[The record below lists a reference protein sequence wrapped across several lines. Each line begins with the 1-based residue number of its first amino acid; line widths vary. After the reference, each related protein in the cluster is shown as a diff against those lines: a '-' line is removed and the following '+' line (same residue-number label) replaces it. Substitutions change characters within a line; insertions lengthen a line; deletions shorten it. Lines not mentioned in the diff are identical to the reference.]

1 MRAELCRHLS
11 KTPTQSAPRLVD
23 ARQGIVIRRTA
34 LAGTKSDLEGAV
46 TRRDTSD
53 GRRPR
58 ALPRSRRDDH
68 RGCAG
73 TNVVGR
79 SDRAAVLRIVSQPT
93 NRDRGFRAG
102 ARECRR
108 TVCTGSRVTRNR
120 WPPIV
125 RNRDVQINL
134 TVAGLSSRDGR
145 RVWCGRLFQSRNQ
158 SGVGEGVITTYSHE
172 VTTFSGRI
180 DGTQFICPSI
190 IPGAT

>member
-1 MRAELCRHLS
+1 MRAELCRHHS
-11 KTPTQSAPRLVD
+11 RTPTQSAPRLVD
-23 ARQGIVIRRTA
+23 ARQGIVVRRTA

-46 TRRDTSD
+46 TLPDASD

-58 ALPRSRRDDH
+58 ALPRSRHDDH

-93 NRDRGFRAG
+93 NCDRGFRTG

-120 WPPIV
+120 
-125 RNRDVQINL
+125 
-134 TVAGLSSRDGR
+134 
-145 RVWCGRLFQSRNQ
+145 
-158 SGVGEGVITTYSHE
+158 
-172 VTTFSGRI
+172 
-180 DGTQFICPSI
+180 
-190 IPGAT
+190 